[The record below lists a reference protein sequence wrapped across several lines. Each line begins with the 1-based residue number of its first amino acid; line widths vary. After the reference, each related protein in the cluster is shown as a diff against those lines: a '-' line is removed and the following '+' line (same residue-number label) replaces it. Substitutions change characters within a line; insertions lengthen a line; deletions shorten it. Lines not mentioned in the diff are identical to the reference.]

1 MCEISVIMSV
11 YNESISEINASVD
24 SIINQTFNDF
34 ELIIII
40 DNPAR
45 QELKINLEKKDPRVR
60 VYVNKVNMGLAKSMN
75 KAVAYS
81 QGRFLARMDADD
93 ISLPERL
100 RKEYLVMKN
109 ADYCLVCTGYE
120 FMDENGEDLGMKS
133 GHITSKLLVAG
144 LPYDNTI
151 HHPTVMMRKDVFEQ
165 VGGYRN
171 FPCSQDYDLWLR
183 MSEYDSRM
191 YYIDEILFRYRIRS
205 NSISQKNKI
214 KQLTTW
220 WYIQKL
226 YRQRRK
232 RGYDRFSEED
242 YVKYLKK
249 SHIYDLKYCEDADK
263 AMGIKFKLDKMRNEN
278 TLKSKVIRLA
288 MAIRIV
294 WMSAFYRKYYI
305 KIIRYRIFKCI
316 HRFRL

>member
-11 YNESISEINASVD
+11 YNESYSDINAAVD
-24 SIINQTFNDF
+24 SIINQTFTEYEF
-34 ELIIII
+34 IIII
-40 DNPAR
+40 DNPMR
-45 QELKINLEKKDPRVR
+45 QEMKIILEEKDPRIR
-60 VYVNKVNMGLAKSMN
+60 VYINEVNMGLAKSMN
-75 KAVAYS
+75 RAVAYS
-81 QGRFLARMDADD
+81 KGRFLARMDADD
-93 ISLPERL
+93 ISLPDRL
-100 RKEYLVMKN
+100 RKEYLVMK
-109 ADYCLVCTGYE
+109 DMEYCLVCTGYE
-120 FMDENGEDLGMKS
+120 FIDENGKNLGIKS

-191 YYIDEILFRYRIRS
+191 YYIDEVLFKYRIRS
-205 NSISQKNKI
+205 DSISQKNKV

-232 RGYDRFSEED
+232 NGHDCFSKED
-242 YVKYLKK
+242 YERYLKK
-249 SHIYDLKYCEDADK
+249 NHVYESKYCEDADK
-263 AMGIKFKLDKMRNEN
+263 AMEIKCNLDKKRNEKS
-278 TLKSKVIRLA
+278 LKSKVIRVS
-288 MAIRIV
+288 MAIRIAKK
-294 WMSAFYRKYYI
+294 SEFYRKYYI
-305 KIIRYRIFKCI
+305 RIIRYRILKVFI
-316 HRFRL
+316 A